1 VKDTNIAK
9 RSDIK
14 AMTLKQWQG
23 IGHLIDEPLKNRAM
37 QSLERLKDGA
47 GDADLERR
55 SMIAGTYSG
64 SKKSDAEYDE

>member
-1 VKDTNIAK
+1 
-9 RSDIK
+9 
-14 AMTLKQWQG
+14 MTLKQWQG

-55 SMIAGTYSG
+55 SDGAG
-64 SKKSDAEYDE
+64 DADLERRIDAQR